1 MIADGLSRN
10 PVLSSLVSNEE
21 NNEFT
26 VCFLLKCS
34 PIDLKRVAHE
44 TSLDKKLREVIS
56 AVRDGWQSSLC
67 RRLKPYFSLRDE
79 LSIKVCNNSQPD
91 SVVLMK
97 GDLVV
102 IPDSLVTEVL
112 DLLHEGH
119 LGTTKMKQLIR
130 SCGYWPNFSKAIDDY
145 VRRCQSCTIHQR
157 ISDTPALTPIAN
169 TVQAPYDQIAI
180 DLTGPSSITKSKVLL
195 TIIDYYSR
203 YPEAYV
209 LNVANAREILVKL
222 RQTFARYGI
231 PKSVVSDNG
240 SVFKSKEIS
249 DFFNELGIQH
259 IFTSNYH
266 PQSNGTVERLHF
278 TLKSRLARILNAG
291 HEWNAALDKVLFDVR
306 STINAITGKTPFQMF
321 FGRPMRTKLA
331 ALTEVPRELCYPSR
345 DIVKEYRNKLRGRN
359 IEFACGDAIYFRK
372 EDGTFFRYPGTIMK
386 VCGNHSY
393 EVEDFNGQRRIYNQ
407 SHLKR
412 RFGEAGD
419 DEDWQDAYDAAAK
432 KHNEQET
439 ETNFRLGSN
448 DSQEKVVSSP
458 IRQRCEGQ
466 GRERYFL
473 RRRKVDPR
481 VYRC

>member
-203 YPEAYV
+203 YPEAF
-209 LNVANAREILVKL
+209 E
-222 RQTFARYGI
+222 
-231 PKSVVSDNG
+231 
-240 SVFKSKEIS
+240 
-249 DFFNELGIQH
+249 
-259 IFTSNYH
+259 
-266 PQSNGTVERLHF
+266 
-278 TLKSRLARILNAG
+278 
-291 HEWNAALDKVLFDVR
+291 
-306 STINAITGKTPFQMF
+306 
-321 FGRPMRTKLA
+321 
-331 ALTEVPRELCYPSR
+331 
-345 DIVKEYRNKLRGRN
+345 
-359 IEFACGDAIYFRK
+359 CG
-372 EDGTFFRYPGTIMK
+372 E
-386 VCGNHSY
+386 CS
-393 EVEDFNGQRRIYNQ
+393 
-407 SHLKR
+407 
-412 RFGEAGD
+412 
-419 DEDWQDAYDAAAK
+419 
-432 KHNEQET
+432 
-439 ETNFRLGSN
+439 
-448 DSQEKVVSSP
+448 
-458 IRQRCEGQ
+458 
-466 GRERYFL
+466 
-473 RRRKVDPR
+473 
-481 VYRC
+481 